1 MDRGGMSVA
10 RTLPI
15 DGALLGDVIL
25 RLRRDS
31 TMPALRFTL
40 GNRGTAEIDACF
52 TSAGSGWTAKARLW
66 SHAGH
71 VVTPAT
77 LQLVAMAADEVRLT
91 LEPVLP
97 AKLPGR
103 NPGSDLLDLARAA
116 LDELAEE
123 LLWHASRAGL
133 TQRG

>member
-31 TMPALRFTL
+31 TPALRFTL
-40 GNRGTAEIDACF
+40 GNRGTAEIDVGF
-52 TSAGSGWTAKARLW
+52 TSVGSGWATTARLW
-66 SHAGH
+66 SHGGL
-71 VVTPAT
+71 VVTPST
-77 LQLVAMAADEVRLT
+77 LQLMATGADEVCLT

-97 AKLPGR
+97 AKPAGR
-103 NPGSDLLDLARAA
+103 NPGCDLLDLARAA

-123 LLWHASRAGL
+123 LLWHASRAGF

>member
-15 DGALLGDVIL
+15 DGALLGEVML

-31 TMPALRFTL
+31 PTPALRWTL
-40 GNRGTAEIDACF
+40 GHRGAAEVDVCF
-52 TSAGSGWTAKARLW
+52 TSAGPAWTTKARLW
-66 SHAGH
+66 SHAGL

-77 LQLVAMAADEVRLT
+77 LQLVATGADEVRLT
-91 LEPVLP
+91 LEPILP
-97 AKLPGR
+97 PARAGR
-103 NPGSDLLDLARAA
+103 NQGCDLLDLARAA

-123 LLWHASRAGL
+123 LLWHATRAGL
-133 TQRG
+133 TQGG

>member
-31 TMPALRFTL
+31 PTPALRWTL
-40 GNRGTAEIDACF
+40 GNRGTAEVDVCF
-52 TSAGSGWTAKARLW
+52 ASNGPVWTTKVRLW
-66 SHAGH
+66 SHVGM

-77 LQLVAMAADEVRLT
+77 LELVATGDDEVRLT
-91 LEPVLP
+91 LEPVP
-97 AKLPGR
+97 ARVAVGTD
-103 NPGSDLLDLARAA
+103 SASALLDLAHAA

-123 LLWHASRAGL
+123 LLWHATHAGHSP
-133 TQRG
+133 GA